1 MDKAPAYGAKDCR
14 FESCLSQIFKI
25 FSDKFS
31 KIDEK
36 EFDSGRTRTYNLLLR
51 RQAPYPLGHRAV
63 VSLWSNF
70 LFFPCTMLCQFEALG
85 SERFSIIISKNRIFN
100 HVMAIRMITWIS
112 FIRRR
117 EFRNARGIFNQCNR
131 YFCTWKSNVLSYIIS
146 VHANRNLFPYRPT

>member
-1 MDKAPAYGAKDCR
+1 MYPVHFTGTPRSIFGELIKNSPYQTKNHAQFKIFDGELGKLRLCGPMDKAPAYGAKDCR

-63 VSLWSNF
+63 GDQ
-70 LFFPCTMLCQFEALG
+70 P
-85 SERFSIIISKNRIFN
+85 I
-100 HVMAIRMITWIS
+100 
-112 FIRRR
+112 
-117 EFRNARGIFNQCNR
+117 
-131 YFCTWKSNVLSYIIS
+131 
-146 VHANRNLFPYRPT
+146 